1 MSRTALAAIIAVLAG
16 SVLGCNPSSP
26 DIFVVVLDTLR
37 ADHLSTLG
45 YERETSP
52 NLDAFAQES
61 IVFTQNRS
69 QASCTFPSIASLLT
83 SRSPQHFLGQPEQ
96 SMGIPQEN
104 RSLPTLLQNQ
114 GYWTL
119 AVSASPI
126 VRDQPYKFNPH
137 GGYGD
142 GFDVFDE
149 ECIWQPAECLLH
161 RFNAISRKRPILN
174 PFFTYL
180 HFLDPHGPYD
190 PPGEFQRIFSQDW
203 KGNADVAKGDPNP
216 VFRELRESNK
226 LVSYSSGDIQH
237 LKDLYDEEIRYLDQ
251 SLERL
256 FTLLGPDGP
265 YHDAIVA
272 IVADHGESFLEH
284 PGAMKH
290 CTTVWDTEVHTPL
303 FLRLPGVEGRR
314 IELSTRNLDV
324 VPTLLDYAS
333 LPLPEEFEGRSLRPL
348 IEGRENQP
356 RLATSMANIYRA
368 VSDGKFKLIYNQKED
383 SLRLFDLSHGG
394 EVEIKPEEHR
404 KDFLRL
410 RAFLSENMEES
421 DDALAAT
428 KNLES
433 LGYL

>member
-1 MSRTALAAIIAVLAG
+1 MFALLAG
-16 SVLGCNPSSP
+16 FLSACNPAPP

-37 ADHLSTLG
+37 ADHLGTLG

-61 IVFTQNRS
+61 IIFTQNRS

-83 SRSPQHFLGQPEQ
+83 SRSPQHFLGQADQ
-96 SMGIPQEN
+96 AMGIPQEN
-104 RSLPTLLQNQ
+104 PSLPTLLQNQ

-126 VRDQPYKFNPH
+126 IRDQPSRFNPH
-137 GGYGD
+137 GGYSR

-149 ECIWQPAECLLH
+149 ACIWQSAECLLN
-161 RFNAISRKRPILN
+161 RLTITTRDKPRLRPL
-174 PFFTYL
+174 FSYL
-180 HFLDPHGPYD
+180 HFMDPHGPYD
-190 PPGEFQRIFSQDW
+190 PPEDFPRIYGQNW
-203 KGNADVAKGDPNP
+203 TGNPDVAQGDPNP
-216 VFRELRESNK
+216 IFQEVRDPLQPPT
-226 LVSYSSGDIQH
+226 YSWEDIQH

-251 SLERL
+251 SLEDL
-256 FTLLGPDGP
+256 FFLLNRDGP
-265 YHDAIVA
+265 FKNAIVA

-303 FLRLPGVEGRR
+303 FLRIPGVEGRR
-314 IELSTRNLDV
+314 IDLSTRNLDV
-324 VPTLLDYAS
+324 LPTLMDYAG
-333 LPLPEEFEGRSLRPL
+333 LPIPEESEGLSLRPL

-356 RLATSMANIYRA
+356 RLAASMAGEYQA
-368 VSDGKFKLIYNQKED
+368 VSDGRLKLIFNEIED
-383 SLRLFDLSHGG
+383 SLRLFDLSQGI
-394 EVEIKPEEHR
+394 EVEINPEDHR
-404 KDFLRL
+404 KEFLRL
-410 RAFLSENMEES
+410 RTYLSETMHES
-421 DDALAAT
+421 DDALAAV